1 MSEQEFIKAREDV
14 VREISAE
21 YFGCRW
27 FERYPEQVEAF
38 ERIFRYPDAPPSPLP
53 GMRSIILREL
63 GQLRDMLRA
72 EGDNF
77 AKR

>member
-1 MSEQEFIKAREDV
+1 MSEQEFIQAREDV
-14 VREISAE
+14 VREISSE
-21 YFGCRW
+21 YFSCRW

-38 ERIFRYPDAPPSPLP
+38 ERIFRYPDAPSPTP
-53 GMRSIILREL
+53 GMRSIVLREL
-63 GQLRDMLRA
+63 GQLRDMLRT